1 MGEKRTG
8 DGPAAVKK
16 KKTDAPRSAV
26 HGKPADAP
34 RGAAHRKPADAP
46 RGAVHG
52 KSADAPHSA
61 AHEKPA
67 SGRAQNRRKR
77 KRRRRLDA
85 ARILF
90 IGCGAILAIAVLL
103 AGAYGYIRWHG
114 AHSLAARAKD
124 TVLRMPSVETG
135 QQDGTGETEAS
146 SDGIHAEA
154 LPANGLRYHGKTYL
168 YDEDI
173 RTFLCMGIDRYG
185 EVEASSDLYRG
196 GQADALFLA
205 VLDSGQKKI
214 SVIGIP
220 RDTMTEIS
228 VYDRNGLYA
237 GTDTAQIAL
246 AHAYGEGLEESCEN
260 TVDAVSKL
268 FYGLP
273 IHGYCALNME
283 GIAAINDA
291 VGGVDVVIPESAVNA
306 KTVFHGKAYSAD
318 WKAGDRVHLDGQDAY
333 LFLRYRDTNIPESA
347 GERLQRQKQYLQ
359 AFIGQA
365 RKAVREDLT
374 IPLKLY
380 SQIKPYM
387 TTDISAEEAV
397 YLAGEALDCS
407 FSQDD
412 VYSLQ
417 GEVKMGEIFEEFYPD
432 ETALYELILHVFYKE
447 L

>member
-1 MGEKRTG
+1 MSERETENGT
-8 DGPAAVKK
+8 ASAKK
-16 KKTDAPRSAV
+16 KKKDVHRSAV
-26 HGKPADAP
+26 HRKTSSGK
-34 RGAAHRKPADAP
+34 
-46 RGAVHG
+46 
-52 KSADAPHSA
+52 
-61 AHEKPA
+61 
-67 SGRAQNRRKR
+67 AQKKRR

-85 ARILF
+85 ARILL
-90 IGCGAILAIAVLL
+90 IGCGAILAIVVSLI
-103 AGAYGYIRWHG
+103 GTYEFIRWHG
-114 AHSLAARAKD
+114 SHSLANKAQNV
-124 TVLRMPSVETG
+124 VLNMPSEKMEL
-135 QQDGTGETEAS
+135 QDGLGETEAA
-146 SDGIHAEA
+146 SDATHAEA
-154 LPANGLRYHGKTYL
+154 LPVGGLRYHGKTYI

-173 RTFLCMGIDRYG
+173 RTFLCMGIDRSG
-185 EVEASSDLYRG
+185 EVEASSDLYKG

-214 SVIGIP
+214 SLIGIP

-237 GTDTAQIAL
+237 GVDTAQIAL

-260 TVDAVSKL
+260 TVDAVSRL

-306 KTVFHGKAYSAD
+306 KTVFHGKAYSAN
-318 WKAGDRVHLDGQDAY
+318 WKAGDCVHLDGQDAY
-333 LFLRYRDTNIPESA
+333 LFLRYRDTGTAESA
-347 GERLQRQKQYLQ
+347 GQRLARQKQYLQ

-365 RKAVREDLT
+365 KKAVHEDLT

-387 TTDISAEEAV
+387 MTDISEGEAV
-397 YLAGEALDCS
+397 YLAGEALNCS

-417 GEVKMGEIFEEFYPD
+417 GEVEMGEVFEEFYPD
-432 ETALYELILHVFYKE
+432 ETALYELILKVFYKE
-447 L
+447 F